1 MKFVVDGKYFDTY
14 EEAEKY
20 EKEVNEKLSRRSEEE
35 AALAKEFDAISEE
48 AKKLNQRY
56 DDYEA
61 KLAEF
66 RKKYHVVNNTVF
78 DKDFRRLFDMFF

>member
-1 MKFVVDGKYFDTY
+1 MKFFVNGKYFDTY

-20 EKEVNEKLSRRSEEE
+20 EKEVNEKQSKKAEEE
-35 AALAKEFDAISEE
+35 AALAEEFNAISEE
-48 AKKLNQRY
+48 VKRVNKRY

-66 RKKYHVVNNTVF
+66 RKKYHTADNTVF

>member
-1 MKFVVDGKYFDTY
+1 MKFVVNGKTFDTY

-20 EKEVNEKLSRRSEEE
+20 EKEVNEKLSKRSEEE
-35 AALAKEFDAISEE
+35 AALVKEFDAISEE

-66 RKKYHVVNNTVF
+66 GKKYHAADNTVF